1 MAEEKEKEENIW
13 RRKISFFVEKRSRER
28 KYLLKENMF
37 KWRSIRAE
45 KEKEE
50 NIWWRRRRMEVTEE
64 KCKRSSW
71 TQNVSHRAC
80 SAVGWRLCLNL
91 LQGAYLSYLS
101 VSQMFD

>member
-37 KWRSIRAE
+37 KWRIRRTE

-50 NIWWRRRRMEVTEE
+50 NNIGEGKIVADEIDRHRRLY
-64 KCKRSSW
+64 KRSSR
-71 TQNVSHRAC
+71 T
-80 SAVGWRLCLNL
+80 
-91 LQGAYLSYLS
+91 
-101 VSQMFD
+101 